1 MKGIRHSLIWQ
12 VVVVFLVLV
21 SCTSCATE
29 RSAGFLLEELHGI
42 VRDDQG
48 APLSGVRI
56 YIGPLH
62 RAVSDGHGR
71 FSLSQLPPGQHTIIA
86 RMPGHEDAIA
96 TLQFMNRTQLVQIT
110 LVSLT
115 ELTEQAISA
124 LYQGYLQRAEDV
136 LRRMEYVN
144 PDDPRTVL
152 VADVLSSMRQRS
164 GL

>member
-1 MKGIRHSLIWQ
+1 
-12 VVVVFLVLV
+12 
-21 SCTSCATE
+21 
-29 RSAGFLLEELHGI
+29 
-42 VRDDQG
+42 
-48 APLSGVRI
+48 
-56 YIGPLH
+56 
-62 RAVSDGHGR
+62 
-71 FSLSQLPPGQHTIIA
+71 
-86 RMPGHEDAIA
+86 MPGHEDAIA